1 MMLRRKTTKL
11 REKTIPTTNN
21 NKQKLGRELVGT
33 GKGRRGRQGTW

>member
-11 REKTIPTTNN
+11 REKTIPRKNN
-21 NKQKLGRELVGT
+21 NEQKLGRDLVGT